1 MSKGWPGRK
10 HYGVIAFWAAV
21 FAAVVALALG
31 LSSPAFRHSVEAVS
45 AWAEDVIDARP
56 VAGALVF
63 FLFSALSAMLAF
75 ASSVVLVP
83 PASEVWGKTVT
94 FLLLWAGWMSGA
106 AAAFAIGTLAR
117 PLLARVGYEQKLQK
131 YQRFVSRRMSF
142 WMVLLFCLA
151 VPSEV
156 PAYLFGGMHYPFIK
170 FLAAMGIAEAVYAVG
185 VVVAGENLMQAD
197 PWPLIAAAAVLIAIA
212 AGTGVLLRVSRKR
225 KTSP

>member
-106 AAAFAIGTLAR
+106 AAAFAIGMLAR

-156 PAYLFGGMHYPFIK
+156 PGYLFGGMHYPFLK
-170 FLAAMGIAEAVYAVG
+170 FLLAMGIAEGVYAVG
-185 VVVAGENLMQAD
+185 LVVAGENLMQAD